1 LLDRPGNR
9 AYIRDMPGPLLWL
22 EFLALFGLTPLIHAL
37 GWLPFPKIPLLLVF
51 AGGCLIYL
59 GKCGYLQKTEF
70 SIFLHKNRDYLRTI
84 ALRSLLVAL
93 FSALVVLIW
102 SPAQLF
108 GFPRTRPLLWLV
120 VMALYP
126 LLSAFPQEAIYRAFL
141 FHRYAPILKTDRA
154 RTWASV
160 LAFSFLH
167 IVFGNWVAVGLTIP
181 AGWIFARTYR
191 RTGSLVLASLEHAAY
206 GCIVFTVGLG
216 RFFYNPA

>member
-1 LLDRPGNR
+1 
-9 AYIRDMPGPLLWL
+9 MPGSFLWL
-22 EFLALFGLTPLIHAL
+22 EFLALFGLTPLLHAL
-37 GWLPFPKIPLLLVF
+37 GWLPFPKIPLLLVI

-59 GKCGYLQKTEF
+59 GRGGYLKKTEI
-70 SIFLHKNRDYLRTI
+70 SDFLCRNRHNLRAI
-84 ALRSLLVAL
+84 ALRSAAVAL
-93 FSALVVLIW
+93 CSVLVVLVW
-102 SPAQLF
+102 SPEQLF
-108 GFPRTRPLLWLV
+108 GFPRTRPLLWLA

-141 FHRYAPILKTDRA
+141 FHRYVPILRTDRA

-167 IVFGNWVAVGLTIP
+167 IVFGNWVAVALTLP

-191 RTGSLVLASLEHAAY
+191 RTDSLLLASLEHAAY

-216 RFFYNPA
+216 RFFYHPA

>member
-1 LLDRPGNR
+1 
-9 AYIRDMPGPLLWL
+9 MPGPLLWL
-22 EFLALFGLTPLIHAL
+22 EFLALFGLTPLLHAC

-59 GKCGYLQKTEF
+59 GRGG
-70 SIFLHKNRDYLRTI
+70 FLPKMALSAFLRKNNHYFHAI
-84 ALRSLLVAL
+84 ALRSLIVAL
-93 FSALVVLIW
+93 FSALVVLVW
-102 SPAQLF
+102 APSQLF
-108 GFPRTRPLLWLV
+108 GFPRDRPLLWLI

-141 FHRYAPILKTDRA
+141 FHRYAPILKTERA

-167 IVFGNWVAVGLTIP
+167 IVFGNWVAVALTLP
-181 AGWIFARTYR
+181 AGRMFTRTYR
-191 RTGSLVLASLEHAAY
+191 KTGSLLLASLEHAAY

>member
-1 LLDRPGNR
+1 
-9 AYIRDMPGPLLWL
+9 MPAPFLWL
-22 EFLALFGLTPLIHAL
+22 EFLVLFGLLPSLHAR

-59 GKCGYLQKTEF
+59 GKGGFLPKMEF
-70 SIFLHKNRDYLRTI
+70 STFLRKNNHFLRAI
-84 ALRSLLVAL
+84 ALRSLMVAL
-93 FSALVVLIW
+93 CSAITVFIW
-102 SPAQLF
+102 APDQLF
-108 GFPRTRPLLWLV
+108 GFPRARPLLWLA

-126 LLSAFPQEAIYRAFL
+126 LLSAFPQETIYRAFL
-141 FHRYAPILKTDRA
+141 FHRYAPILRTERA

-167 IVFGNWVAVGLTIP
+167 IVFANWVAVALTLP
-181 AGWIFARTYR
+181 AGWIFTRTYR
-191 RTGSLVLASLEHAAY
+191 RTGSLLLASLEHAAY